1 MDQSPQVPPTRI
13 IPSGEIRKGDRLS
26 WPHFRGHLK
35 KGTIGPGRC
44 PMAKRPQY
52 TKEFKLEAVRLWKS
66 SGRPAA
72 AVARELGL
80 RRNHLYKWQHEIE
93 NFGDA
98 AFPGKGGRAHSTDEL
113 TRLRRENGRL
123 REERDILKKAAAFFA
138 RESP

>member
-1 MDQSPQVPPTRI
+1 
-13 IPSGEIRKGDRLS
+13 
-26 WPHFRGHLK
+26 
-35 KGTIGPGRC
+35 
-44 PMAKRPQY
+44 MAKRQQY

-80 RRNHLYKWQHEIE
+80 RRNHLYKWQHELD
-93 NFGDA
+93 NFGEA
-98 AFPGKGGRAHSTDEL
+98 AFPGKGGRAHSPDEL
-113 TRLRRENGRL
+113 TRLRGENARL

>member
-1 MDQSPQVPPTRI
+1 MT
-13 IPSGEIRKGDRLS
+13 
-26 WPHFRGHLK
+26 
-35 KGTIGPGRC
+35 
-44 PMAKRPQY
+44 KRQQY

-80 RRNHLYKWQHEIE
+80 RRNHLYTGQHELE
-93 NFGDA
+93 HCGDA

-113 TRLRRENGRL
+113 TRLRRENARL